1 MDCHRRLLPRLPCRL
16 EQARKKRRCIFLN
29 VIQTEFRLKYPHL
42 VQGAVASSGPVNAKP
57 DFPEYLEVVRAALDS
72 EDGGQCDQ
80 AVRTAVARVQYL
92 TQHR

>member
-1 MDCHRRLLPRLPCRL
+1 M
-16 EQARKKRRCIFLN
+16 
-29 VIQTEFRLKYPHL
+29 
-42 VQGAVASSGPVNAKP
+42 QGAVASSGPVNAKP

-80 AVRTAVARVQYL
+80 AVRTAVARVQFL